1 MGSDVYVTV
10 GLAAEIPIA
19 VAAALGNA
27 LVCWAVYYNR
37 RLRNVTN
44 YFIVSLAIADLLVGL
59 LAIPFALLT
68 NAGEPRNSFHLCLFM
83 NSFVVTLTQ
92 SSILSLLAIALDRYF
107 AVVSPLRYKRVATA
121 RRALIVIFFTWLLAF
136 VIGMIPVFG
145 WNLGKPERENYACVF
160 TEVIDMRYMVYFNF
174 LGSVL
179 PPLLIM
185 LFVYVR
191 IFRVVRKQLAAISRT
206 MVASNDE
213 MNRQLAALAVKEGRA
228 AKLLAIVIILFA
240 VSWLPLHIIN
250 TVILC
255 TGGVNYTILL
265 IAIILSHS
273 NSAMNPIVYTLS
285 NREFRRTFYRLI
297 FKVILRGVISIRS
310 CEPDNRMDE
319 FTGGYTSATHFH
331 QVRNGV
337 NSRDT
342 PRGTPLPLKKFGPKE
357 SKGADHCL

>member
-1 MGSDVYVTV
+1 MGNQVYVTA

-121 RRALIVIFFTWLLAF
+121 RRATVVILFTWLLAF

-145 WNLGKPERENYACVF
+145 WNLGQPEREDYKCVF
-160 TEVIDMRYMVYFNF
+160 TEVIDIRYMVYFNF
-174 LGSVL
+174 LGCVL

-213 MNRQLAALAVKEGRA
+213 MNRQLSALAVKEGRA

-250 TVILC
+250 TISLYTKVE
-255 TGGVNYTILL
+255 YTILL

-273 NSAMNPIVYTLS
+273 NSAMNPIVYTFS

-297 FKVILRGVISIRS
+297 FKVILRGVVTIKR

-319 FTGGYTSATHFH
+319 FTGGYTSATQFH

-337 NSRDT
+337 SSRDT
-342 PRGTPLPLKKFGPKE
+342 PRGTPLPLKKLDAKDP
-357 SKGADHCL
+357 KGADHCL

>member
-1 MGSDVYVTV
+1 MSPIYVTV

-19 VAAALGNA
+19 VVATMGNT
-27 LVCWAVYYNR
+27 LVCWAVYSNR

-44 YFIVSLAIADLLVGL
+44 YFIVSLAVADLLVGL

-107 AVVSPLRYKRVATA
+107 AVVSPLKYRRVATA
-121 RRALIVIFFTWLLAF
+121 RRAIVVILLTWMLAF
-136 VIGMIPVFG
+136 VIGMVPVFG
-145 WNLGKPERENYACVF
+145 WNLGHPKNETFDCVF
-160 TEVIDMRYMVYFNF
+160 TDVIDLQYMVYFNF

-185 LFVYVR
+185 LFVYIR

-213 MNRQLAALAVKEGRA
+213 MNRQLSALAVKEGRA

-250 TVILC
+250 SLILYK
-255 TGGVNYTILL
+255 VHVEYYVLL

-273 NSAMNPIVYTLS
+273 NSAMNPIIYTLS

-297 FKVILRGVISIRS
+297 FKIILRGVISIKS
-310 CEPDNRMDE
+310 CEPDRMDE
-319 FTGGYTSATHFH
+319 FTGGYTSGSQFH
-331 QVRNGV
+331 HVRNGV
-337 NSRDT
+337 NSKDT
-342 PRGTPLPLKKFGPKE
+342 PRGTPLPLKKFNHE
-357 SKGADHCL
+357 TKGVDHRL